1 MILMRLSTGLVTLSA
16 VALLTPGLAACSA
29 FSDSSS
35 DGDVKVAAAFYPLAW
50 VTEQVAAGTDTEV
63 ELLTRPGAEPHDLEL
78 TVRQTAEVVG
88 ADLVVYEAGFQ
99 PSVDDTVAQNAEG
112 ATLDVTGIVD
122 LIPVEESAE
131 QHEEHAGEEDHAE
144 EDHAEDEH
152 AGEGEHSEDDGHD
165 HGDLDPHFWQDPLRV
180 AALADAVAG
189 ELGAVDADNKEKY
202 EDNAAALREK
212 LETLDA
218 AYTAGLSDC
227 ERDTIV
233 VSHDAFGY
241 LGKYDLQIASIVG
254 LSPDAEPTGAVL
266 GELQELIEEEG
277 ITTVFSEPL
286 EPALGE
292 GLANDLGLTNGVLD
306 PIEGLSDATA
316 GEDYLS
322 LMESNLEALR
332 TANGCR

>member
-1 MILMRLSTGLVTLSA
+1 MRLPSRLVTLSA
-16 VALLTPGLAACSA
+16 LALLTPALAACSA
-29 FSDSSS
+29 FSDGGSGES
-35 DGDVKVAAAFYPLAW
+35 GDALTVAAAFYPLAW
-50 VTEQVAAGTDTEV
+50 VVEEVAEGTDTEV

-78 TVRQTAEVVG
+78 TVKQTAVVVD
-88 ADLVVYEAGFQ
+88 ADLVLYESGFQ
-99 PSVDDTVAQNAEG
+99 PAVDDTVAQNAEG
-112 ATLDVTGIVD
+112 ATLDAAGIVD

-131 QHEEHAGEEDHAE
+131 GHEEHADEERHDH
-144 EDHAEDEH
+144 D
-152 AGEGEHSEDDGHD
+152 HD
-165 HGDLDPHFWQDPLRV
+165 HGGLDPHFWQDPLRV

-189 ELGAVDADNKEKY
+189 ELGSLDEAGAETY
-202 EDNAAALREK
+202 EANAAALRTE
-212 LETLDA
+212 LEALDA
-218 AYTAGLSDC
+218 AYATGLTEC

-241 LGKYDLQIASIVG
+241 LEKYGLHIASIVG

-292 GLANDLGLTNGVLD
+292 GLAKDLGLTNGTLD
-306 PIEGLSDATA
+306 PIEGLSDATE

-322 LMESNLEALR
+322 LMESNLEALQA
-332 TANGCR
+332 ANGCR